1 MKTLKV
7 TLKQH
12 TPQIHFQHD
21 QYGAT
26 LRASE
31 VKPKLDRFI
40 LTKLGGGNYEVGK
53 EVAKNNGWLIGNKN
67 ALNYKMSIVP
77 YEKKEISLKEKEDNK
92 EDKNVWVTET
102 FPMILSNMGGKENK
116 ADLVN
121 LSLYNHVVMTLIIWK
136 DSLEKE
142 MRDNIPVFFA
152 NTNFGQRHTKG
163 FGSFTAY
170 KFNDEEPIQWDEKNY
185 YNEKCPYMAFAFE
198 KERKEDSDEQPL
210 TEKQKQ
216 EKLFAVLDF
225 YWKCLK
231 AGVNYTKGEIKGENA
246 NHYIKSFLYIFLN
259 KFRNET
265 WEKRTIKQT
274 FHLGKE
280 RGKIVENPNQP
291 IFARGFL
298 GCPDKYADRSKEV
311 KVEHGV
317 PNDDEHKI
325 KRIPAPIYFKPICF
339 GNKCYIYL
347 LFDISVTSS
356 FISIPRDKRV
366 FKFSNNGKSI
376 ELEMK
381 PFIGSKNYMP
391 FIDEFHEYLSENSDV
406 LKALYTERSRDSYT
420 DIDGE
425 QLQDDVCGFVPK
437 DFKWKDILKDENCVI
452 FKNVEP

>member
-12 TPQIHFQHD
+12 TPLIHFQHN

-31 VKPKLDRFI
+31 VKPKLDRYI
-40 LTKLGGGNYEVGK
+40 LTRLGNGDYNAGYEM
-53 EVAKNNGWLIGNKN
+53 AKDKGWLIGTKY

-77 YEKKEISLKEKEDNK
+77 FEKKEIALREKEDNK
-92 EDKNVWVTET
+92 VWVTET

-121 LSLYNHVVMTLIIWK
+121 LSLYNHVVMTLTIWE

-142 MRDNIPVFFA
+142 MRNDIPAFFA

-170 KFNDEEPIQWDEKNY
+170 KFNDEKPMEWNESNY
-185 YNEKCPYMAFAFE
+185 YKPGCPYMAFALE
-198 KERKEDSDEQPL
+198 NGNTL

-216 EKLFAVLDF
+216 EKIFSVLDF

-231 AGVNYTKGEIKGENA
+231 AGVNYTKGEISGVNA
-246 NHYIKSFLYIFLN
+246 SRYIESFLYVFLN
-259 KFRNET
+259 KYRNET

-280 RGKIVENPNQP
+280 RGRIVENPNQP

-311 KVEHGV
+311 KVEHV
-317 PNDDEHKI
+317 SNDNNFKI
-325 KRIPAPIYFKPICF
+325 DRIPAPIYLKPICF
-339 GNKCYIYL
+339 GNKCYVYL

-356 FISIPRDKRV
+356 FISIPRDER
-366 FKFSNNGKSI
+366 KFRFSYNGRYI
-376 ELEMK
+376 DLDMK
-381 PFIGSKNYMP
+381 PFIGSKIYML
-391 FIDEFHEYLSENSDV
+391 FIDEFHEYLSKNPDV
-406 LKALYTERSRDSYT
+406 LGALYAEKSRDSYV
-420 DIDGE
+420 DIDGDE
-425 QLQDDVCGFVPK
+425 LQDDVCGFVPK
-437 DFKWKDILKDENCVI
+437 DFKWRDILKDENCVI
-452 FKNVEP
+452 FKNVR